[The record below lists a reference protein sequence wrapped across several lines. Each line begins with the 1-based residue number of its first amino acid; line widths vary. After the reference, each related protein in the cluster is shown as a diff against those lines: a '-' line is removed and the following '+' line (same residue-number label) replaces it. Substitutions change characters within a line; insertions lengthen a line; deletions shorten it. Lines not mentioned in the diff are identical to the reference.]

1 MNSIRPIVT
10 GHDMDGKA
18 IFINDNS
25 FEPIVIP
32 TGDAAMATVWTTAS
46 VLADCNDETDGKM
59 RETGTIPKRGS
70 VISIVNM
77 LPRASSP
84 MHRTSSIDY
93 GIIMSGKIEL
103 ELENGIFK
111 AINQGEIIV
120 QRGIIHKWRN
130 TSKTEICRIVFVL
143 PEAKAFE
150 FDSKSLPEVM
160 EH

>member
-1 MNSIRPIVT
+1 
-10 GHDMDGKA
+10 
-18 IFINDNS
+18 
-25 FEPIVIP
+25 
-32 TGDAAMATVWTTAS
+32 
-46 VLADCNDETDGKM
+46 
-59 RETGTIPKRGS
+59 
-70 VISIVNM
+70 M
-77 LPRASSP
+77 LPGASWP
-84 MHRTSSIDY
+84 MPRTSSIDY